1 MWIFQI
7 ARFFRNFFR
16 LIAIFFIILKHIVKN
31 WMYNTWMRRIFDP
44 KGKRLTSRA
53 EQLRQTIEELGPTF
67 VKFGQIVADRPDLAS
82 DHLREELKK
91 LQSNARPMDD
101 GESISLIE
109 TELGDPIEEVFLT
122 LEKKHI
128 ASASIAQVYSGVL
141 RTGERV
147 AIKIQRPNIKH
158 KISIDLILMRV
169 LARQVVKT
177 YPGLTS
183 FNLIG
188 FVEDFGENLMKE
200 LDFNNEASNM
210 LRFTDMFKDDPSCYI
225 PKVFIKHCRQR
236 LLVMEYIEGLR
247 PDDIDGLKAAG
258 FDPQII
264 AENGTHII
272 LKMILRHGFFHA
284 DPHPGNIFIRGD
296 NQIVLLDHGMAAS
309 LKPRQIQA
317 LINFMLGFSKND
329 PHRIAKSLLSLSEIT
344 YFKEM
349 EDLEF
354 RLGEIIKKYSYMS
367 YEQVDI
373 SAVMTEAF
381 RVIGRYGLTV
391 PSNLFTLIKSL
402 ATIQKFAENLDANV
416 SIANLIRP
424 YATEK
429 IKEQFSWDAVVKI
442 VTDSAEDY
450 VYLLSKLPKD
460 IREVVGKLKDGVMR
474 HEINFSEDSFTNK
487 AFRININR
495 LAFVFILGLMMICST
510 LLMIYMGEKTDH
522 PDILLCHAYYYNDHC
537 FTFAG
542 KDKIVLDLFYNSI
555 CPEDEYQCA
564 RISFLI
570 KFLPHIIIKNR
581 SSDPYIIRSAVIR

>member
-7 ARFFRNFFR
+7 ARFFRNVFR

-44 KGKRLTSRA
+44 KGKRLTTRA

-101 GESISLIE
+101 GEAISLVE
-109 TELGDPIEEVFLT
+109 MELGHPIEEVFLSF
-122 LEKKHI
+122 EKKHI
-128 ASASIAQVYSGVL
+128 ASASIAQVYSAVL

-158 KISIDLILMRV
+158 KIEIDLILMKV

-183 FNLIG
+183 FNVIG

-210 LRFTDMFKDDPSCYI
+210 LRFTDMFKDDPTCYI
-225 PKVFIKHCRQR
+225 PKVFIQHSRQR

-247 PDDIDGLKAAG
+247 PDDIDGLRAAG

-264 AENGTHII
+264 AVNGTHII

-284 DPHPGNIFIRGD
+284 DPHPGNLFIRGD

-309 LKPRQIQA
+309 LKPKQIQA

-373 SAVMTEAF
+373 SAIMSEAF
-381 RVIGRYGLTV
+381 KVIGRYGLAV

-402 ATIQKFAENLDANV
+402 ATIQKFAEHLEANV
-416 SIANLIRP
+416 SIAGMIRP

-429 IKEQFSWDAVVKI
+429 IKEQFSWDAVVKV

-450 VYLLSKLPKD
+450 LYLISKLPKD

-487 AFRININR
+487 AFRMNINR
-495 LAFVFILGLMMICST
+495 LAFVFIVGLMMICST
-510 LLMIYMGEKTDH
+510 LLMIYMHDR
-522 PDILLCHAYYYNDHC
+522 
-537 FTFAG
+537 
-542 KDKIVLDLFYNSI
+542 
-555 CPEDEYQCA
+555 Q
-564 RISFLI
+564 
-570 KFLPHIIIKNR
+570 
-581 SSDPYIIRSAVIR
+581 IIRVFFYTTLTITTFTALRLLAKTR

>member
-7 ARFFRNFFR
+7 ARFFRNLFR

-158 KISIDLILMRV
+158 KIAIDLILMKV

-210 LRFTDMFKDDPSCYI
+210 LRFTDMFKDDPTCYI
-225 PKVFIKHCRQR
+225 PKVFIQHCRQR
-236 LLVMEYIEGLR
+236 LLVMEFIEGLR

-264 AENGTHII
+264 AENGTHVI

-317 LINFMLGFSKND
+317 LINFMLGFAKND
-329 PHRIAKSLLSLSEIT
+329 PHRIAKSLLSLSEIN

-373 SAVMTEAF
+373 SAIMTEAF
-381 RVIGRYGLTV
+381 KVIGRYGLNV

-402 ATIQKFAENLDANV
+402 ATIQKFAEHLEANV
-416 SIANLIRP
+416 SIANMIRP

-450 VYLLSKLPKD
+450 LYLVSKLPKD

-487 AFRININR
+487 AFRMNINR

-510 LLMIYMGEKTDH
+510 LLMINMGDR
-522 PDILLCHAYYYNDHC
+522 
-537 FTFAG
+537 
-542 KDKIVLDLFYNSI
+542 
-555 CPEDEYQCA
+555 Q
-564 RISFLI
+564 
-570 KFLPHIIIKNR
+570 
-581 SSDPYIIRSAVIR
+581 IIRIFFYITLAITTITALRLLARTRN

>member
-7 ARFFRNFFR
+7 ARFFRNVFR
-16 LIAIFFIILKHIVKN
+16 LIAIFFIIIKHVVKN

-44 KGKRLTSRA
+44 KGKRLTNRA

-91 LQSNARPMDD
+91 LQSNAKPMDD
-101 GESISLIE
+101 GEAISLIE

-158 KISIDLILMRV
+158 KIEIDLILMKV
-169 LARQVVKT
+169 LAKQVVKT

-225 PKVFIKHCRQR
+225 PKVFIKHSRQR
-236 LLVMEYIEGLR
+236 LLVMEFIEGLR
-247 PDDIDGLKAAG
+247 PDDIDGLRAAG
-258 FDPQII
+258 FDPQVI

-402 ATIQKFAENLDANV
+402 ATIQKFAEHLEANV
-416 SIANLIRP
+416 SIAGMIRP

-429 IKEQFSWDAVVKI
+429 IKEQFSWDAVVKL

-450 VYLLSKLPKD
+450 LYLVSKLPKD

-487 AFRININR
+487 AFRMNINR

-510 LLMIYMGEKTDH
+510 MLMIYMRDKQAIRIFFYTTLTITTITALRLLAKT
-522 PDILLCHAYYYNDHC
+522 
-537 FTFAG
+537 
-542 KDKIVLDLFYNSI
+542 K
-555 CPEDEYQCA
+555 
-564 RISFLI
+564 
-570 KFLPHIIIKNR
+570 
-581 SSDPYIIRSAVIR
+581 

>member
-1 MWIFQI
+1 
-7 ARFFRNFFR
+7 
-16 LIAIFFIILKHIVKN
+16 
-31 WMYNTWMRRIFDP
+31 
-44 KGKRLTSRA
+44 
-53 EQLRQTIEELGPTF
+53 
-67 VKFGQIVADRPDLAS
+67 LA
-82 DHLREELKK
+82 K
-91 LQSNARPMDD
+91 
-101 GESISLIE
+101 
-109 TELGDPIEEVFLT
+109 
-122 LEKKHI
+122 
-128 ASASIAQVYSGVL
+128 
-141 RTGERV
+141 
-147 AIKIQRPNIKH
+147 
-158 KISIDLILMRV
+158 
-169 LARQVVKT
+169 QVVKT

-210 LRFTDMFKDDPSCYI
+210 LRFTDMFKEDPSCYI
-225 PKVFIKHCRQR
+225 PKVFIKYSRQR

-247 PDDIDGLKAAG
+247 PDDIDGLRSAG
-258 FDPQII
+258 FDPQLI
-264 AENGTHII
+264 AVNGTHII

-349 EDLEF
+349 EDIEF

-373 SAVMTEAF
+373 SAVMAEAF
-381 RVIGRYGLTV
+381 RVIGRYGLRV

-402 ATIQKFAENLDANV
+402 ATIQKFAENLQADV
-416 SIANLIRP
+416 SIASMIRP

-450 VYLLSKLPKD
+450 LYIISKLPKD

-487 AFRININR
+487 AFRMNINR

-510 LLMIYMGEKTDH
+510 LLMIYTR
-522 PDILLCHAYYYNDHC
+522 
-537 FTFAG
+537 
-542 KDKIVLDLFYNSI
+542 DK
-555 CPEDEYQCA
+555 Q
-564 RISFLI
+564 
-570 KFLPHIIIKNR
+570 
-581 SSDPYIIRSAVIR
+581 IIRIFFYTTLTITTFTALRLLAKTR

>member
-16 LIAIFFIILKHIVKN
+16 LTAIILIIIKHVVKH
-31 WMYNTWMRRIFDP
+31 WMYNTWLRKIFDP
-44 KGKRLTSRA
+44 KGKKLTSRA

-91 LQSNARPMDD
+91 LQSNAQPMDD
-101 GESISLIE
+101 GEAIGLIE
-109 TELGDPIEEVFLT
+109 TELGDPLEEVFLSF
-122 LEKKHI
+122 EKKHI
-128 ASASIAQVYSGVL
+128 AAASIAQVYSGVL

-147 AIKIQRPNIKH
+147 AVKIQRPNIKH
-158 KISIDLILMRV
+158 KIEIDLILMKI

-188 FVEDFGENLMKE
+188 FVEDFGEKLMKE

-210 LRFTDMFKDDPSCYI
+210 MRFADMFKDDPRCYI
-225 PKVFIKHCRQR
+225 PKVFIKYCRQR
-236 LLVMEYIEGLR
+236 LLVMEFVEGLR

-258 FDPQII
+258 FDTQLI

-272 LKMILRHGFFHA
+272 LKMILQHGFFHA

-309 LKPRQIQA
+309 LKPKQIQA

-329 PHRIAKSLLSLSEIT
+329 PHRIAKSLLSLSEISF
-344 YFKEM
+344 FKEL

-354 RLGEIIKKYSYMS
+354 RLGEIIKKYSYMN

-373 SAVMTEAF
+373 SAIMTEAF
-381 RVIGRYGLTV
+381 KVISRYGLTV

-402 ATIQKFAENLDANV
+402 ATIQKFAEHLEANV
-416 SIANLIRP
+416 SIANMIRP
-424 YATEK
+424 YAVEK
-429 IKEQFSWDAVVKI
+429 MKERFSWDAIGKI
-442 VTDSAEDY
+442 AMDSIEDY
-450 VYLLSKLPKD
+450 IYLVSKLPSD
-460 IREVVGKLKDGVMR
+460 IREVVGKMKDGVMR

-487 AFRININR
+487 AVRMNINR

-510 LLMIYMGEKTDH
+510 LLMIYMR
-522 PDILLCHAYYYNDHC
+522 
-537 FTFAG
+537 
-542 KDKIVLDLFYNSI
+542 DK
-555 CPEDEYQCA
+555 Q
-564 RISFLI
+564 
-570 KFLPHIIIKNR
+570 
-581 SSDPYIIRSAVIR
+581 IIRIFFYSTLLITTVTALRLLSKTKFG

>member
-7 ARFFRNFFR
+7 ARFFRNVFR

-44 KGKRLTSRA
+44 KGKRLTTRA

-109 TELGDPIEEVFLT
+109 MELGHPIEEIFLT

-158 KISIDLILMRV
+158 KIEIDLILMKV
-169 LARQVVKT
+169 LAKQVVKT

-188 FVEDFGENLMKE
+188 FVEDFGENLLKE

-210 LRFTDMFKDDPSCYI
+210 LRFTDMFKDDPTCYI
-225 PKVFIKHCRQR
+225 PKVFIQHSRQR

-247 PDDIDGLKAAG
+247 PDDIDGLRAAG
-258 FDPQII
+258 FDPQVI
-264 AENGTHII
+264 AVNGTHII

-284 DPHPGNIFIRGD
+284 DPHPGNLFIRGD

-373 SAVMTEAF
+373 SAIMTEAF
-381 RVIGRYGLTV
+381 KVIGRYGLTV

-402 ATIQKFAENLDANV
+402 ATIQKFAEHLEANV
-416 SIANLIRP
+416 SIAGMIRP

-429 IKEQFSWDAVVKI
+429 IKEQFSWDAVVKL

-450 VYLLSKLPKD
+450 LYLVSKLPKD

-487 AFRININR
+487 AFRMNINR

-510 LLMIYMGEKTDH
+510 MLMIYMQDKQLIRVFFYTTLTITTITALRLLAKT
-522 PDILLCHAYYYNDHC
+522 
-537 FTFAG
+537 
-542 KDKIVLDLFYNSI
+542 
-555 CPEDEYQCA
+555 
-564 RISFLI
+564 R
-570 KFLPHIIIKNR
+570 
-581 SSDPYIIRSAVIR
+581 

>member
-7 ARFFRNFFR
+7 ARFFRNVFR
-16 LIAIFFIILKHIVKN
+16 LIAIFFIILKHIAKN
-31 WMYNTWMRRIFDP
+31 WMYNTWMRKIFDP
-44 KGKRLTSRA
+44 KGKRLTNRA

-91 LQSNARPMDD
+91 LQANARPMDD
-101 GESISLIE
+101 DEAISLVE
-109 TELGDPIEEVFLT
+109 TELGDPIEEVFLSF
-122 LEKKHI
+122 EKRHL
-128 ASASIAQVYSGVL
+128 AAASIAQVYSGVL
-141 RTGERV
+141 KTGERV

-158 KISIDLILMRV
+158 KIEIDLILMKV
-169 LARQVVKT
+169 LAKQVVKT

-210 LRFTDMFKDDPSCYI
+210 LRFADMFKDDPRCYI
-225 PKVFIKHCRQR
+225 PKVFIHHCRQR
-236 LLVMEYIEGLR
+236 LLVMEFVEGLR
-247 PDDIDGLKAAG
+247 PDDIDGLRAAG
-258 FDPQII
+258 FDTQII
-264 AENGTHII
+264 AENGTHVI
-272 LKMILRHGFFHA
+272 LKMILQHGFFHA

-309 LKPRQIQA
+309 LKPKQIQA
-317 LINFMLGFSKND
+317 LINFMLGFSRND

-344 YFKEM
+344 YFKEL

-373 SAVMTEAF
+373 SAIMTEAF
-381 RVIGRYGLTV
+381 KVISRYGLTV

-402 ATIQKFAENLDANV
+402 ATIQKFSEHLEANV
-416 SIANLIRP
+416 SIASMIRP

-429 IKEQFSWDAVVKI
+429 IKEQFSWDAVVK
-442 VTDSAEDY
+442 VVMDSAEDY
-450 VYLLSKLPKD
+450 LYLVSKLPKD
-460 IREVVGKLKDGVMR
+460 IREVVGKMKDGVMR

-487 AFRININR
+487 AVRMNINR

-510 LLMIYMGEKTDH
+510 LLMIFMKEK
-522 PDILLCHAYYYNDHC
+522 
-537 FTFAG
+537 
-542 KDKIVLDLFYNSI
+542 
-555 CPEDEYQCA
+555 Q
-564 RISFLI
+564 
-570 KFLPHIIIKNR
+570 
-581 SSDPYIIRSAVIR
+581 VIRIFFYTTLFITTVTALRLLSKTRFS

>member
-7 ARFFRNFFR
+7 ARFFRNVFR

-44 KGKRLTSRA
+44 KGKRLTTRA

-109 TELGDPIEEVFLT
+109 MELGHPIEEIFLT

-141 RTGERV
+141 KTGERV

-158 KISIDLILMRV
+158 KIEIDLILMKV
-169 LARQVVKT
+169 LAKQVVKT
-177 YPGLTS
+177 YPGLAS

-225 PKVFIKHCRQR
+225 PKVFIQHSRQR

-247 PDDIDGLKAAG
+247 PDDIDGLRAAG
-258 FDPQII
+258 FDPQVI
-264 AENGTHII
+264 AVNGTHII

-373 SAVMTEAF
+373 SAIMSEAF
-381 RVIGRYGLTV
+381 KVIGRYGLAV

-402 ATIQKFAENLDANV
+402 ATIQKFAEHLEANV
-416 SIANLIRP
+416 SIAGMIRP

-429 IKEQFSWDAVVKI
+429 IKEQFSWDAVVKL

-450 VYLLSKLPKD
+450 LYLVSKLPKD

-487 AFRININR
+487 AFRMNINR

-510 LLMIYMGEKTDH
+510 MLMIYMRDKQAIRIFFYTTLTITTITALRLLAKT
-522 PDILLCHAYYYNDHC
+522 
-537 FTFAG
+537 
-542 KDKIVLDLFYNSI
+542 K
-555 CPEDEYQCA
+555 
-564 RISFLI
+564 
-570 KFLPHIIIKNR
+570 
-581 SSDPYIIRSAVIR
+581 

>member
-1 MWIFQI
+1 MWIFQV
-7 ARFFRNFFR
+7 ARFFRNIFR
-16 LIAIFFIILKHIVKN
+16 LIAIFFIIIKHIAKN

-44 KGKRLTSRA
+44 KGKRLTNRA

-101 GESISLIE
+101 GEAISLIE

-122 LEKKHI
+122 LKKKHL

-158 KISIDLILMRV
+158 KIEIDLILMKV

-177 YPGLTS
+177 YPGLAS

-188 FVEDFGENLMKE
+188 FVEDFGENLLKE

-210 LRFTDMFKDDPSCYI
+210 LRFADMFKDDPRCYI
-225 PKVFIKHCRQR
+225 PKVFVQHSRQR
-236 LLVMEYIEGLR
+236 MLVMEFVEGLR
-247 PDDIDGLKAAG
+247 PDDIDGLRAAG
-258 FDPQII
+258 FDTQII

-272 LKMILRHGFFHA
+272 LKMILQHGFFHA

-309 LKPRQIQA
+309 LKPKQIQA

-329 PHRIAKSLLSLSEIT
+329 PHRIAKSLLSLSEIN
-344 YFKEM
+344 YFKEL

-373 SAVMTEAF
+373 SAIMTEAF
-381 RVIGRYGLTV
+381 KVIAKYGLTV

-402 ATIQKFAENLDANV
+402 ATIQKFAEHLEANV
-416 SIANLIRP
+416 SIASMIRP

-429 IKEQFSWDAVVKI
+429 IKEQFSWDAIVKVVM
-442 VTDSAEDY
+442 DSAEDY
-450 VYLLSKLPKD
+450 LYLVSKLPKD
-460 IREVVGKLKDGVMR
+460 IREVVGKFKDGVMR

-487 AFRININR
+487 AVRMNINR

-510 LLMIYMGEKTDH
+510 LLMIFMKEK
-522 PDILLCHAYYYNDHC
+522 
-537 FTFAG
+537 
-542 KDKIVLDLFYNSI
+542 
-555 CPEDEYQCA
+555 Q
-564 RISFLI
+564 
-570 KFLPHIIIKNR
+570 
-581 SSDPYIIRSAVIR
+581 VIRIFFYTTLFITTVTALRLLSKTRFS

>member
-7 ARFFRNFFR
+7 ARFFRNVFR
-16 LIAIFFIILKHIVKN
+16 LIAIFFIILKHVVKN

-44 KGKRLTSRA
+44 KGKRLTTRA

-101 GESISLIE
+101 DEAISLIE
-109 TELGDPIEEVFLT
+109 MELGHPIEEVFLT

-147 AIKIQRPNIKH
+147 AVKIQRPNIKH
-158 KISIDLILMRV
+158 KIEIDLILMKV

-210 LRFTDMFKDDPSCYI
+210 LRFTDMFKDDPTCYI
-225 PKVFIKHCRQR
+225 PKVFIHHSRQR

-258 FDPQII
+258 FDPQVI

-402 ATIQKFAENLDANV
+402 ATIQKFAENLEANV
-416 SIANLIRP
+416 SIASMIRP

-450 VYLLSKLPKD
+450 LYLVSKLPKD

-487 AFRININR
+487 AFRMNINR

-510 LLMIYMGEKTDH
+510 MLMIYMRDKQMIRIFFYTTLTITTFTALRLLAKT
-522 PDILLCHAYYYNDHC
+522 
-537 FTFAG
+537 
-542 KDKIVLDLFYNSI
+542 
-555 CPEDEYQCA
+555 
-564 RISFLI
+564 R
-570 KFLPHIIIKNR
+570 
-581 SSDPYIIRSAVIR
+581 

>member
-1 MWIFQI
+1 
-7 ARFFRNFFR
+7 
-16 LIAIFFIILKHIVKN
+16 LK
-31 WMYNTWMRRIFDP
+31 
-44 KGKRLTSRA
+44 
-53 EQLRQTIEELGPTF
+53 
-67 VKFGQIVADRPDLAS
+67 
-82 DHLREELKK
+82 
-91 LQSNARPMDD
+91 
-101 GESISLIE
+101 
-109 TELGDPIEEVFLT
+109 
-122 LEKKHI
+122 KKHI

-158 KISIDLILMRV
+158 KIEIDLILMKI

-225 PKVFIKHCRQR
+225 PKVFKQYCRQR
-236 LLVMEYIEGLR
+236 LLVMEFIEGLR
-247 PDDIDGLKAAG
+247 PDDIDGLRAAG
-258 FDPQII
+258 FDPQVI

-373 SAVMTEAF
+373 SAIMTEAF
-381 RVIGRYGLTV
+381 KVIGRYGLTV

-402 ATIQKFAENLDANV
+402 ATIQKFAEHLEANV
-416 SIANLIRP
+416 SIAGMIRP

-429 IKEQFSWDAVVKI
+429 IKEQFSWDAVVKL
-442 VTDSAEDY
+442 VADSAEDY
-450 VYLLSKLPKD
+450 LYLVSKLPKD

-487 AFRININR
+487 AFRMNINR
-495 LAFVFILGLMMICST
+495 LAFVFILGLMMISST
-510 LLMIYMGEKTDH
+510 LLMIYMG
-522 PDILLCHAYYYNDHC
+522 
-537 FTFAG
+537 
-542 KDKIVLDLFYNSI
+542 DK
-555 CPEDEYQCA
+555 Q
-564 RISFLI
+564 
-570 KFLPHIIIKNR
+570 IIKIFFYTTLTITTVTALR
-581 SSDPYIIRSAVIR
+581 LLAKTRFS

>member
-1 MWIFQI
+1 
-7 ARFFRNFFR
+7 
-16 LIAIFFIILKHIVKN
+16 
-31 WMYNTWMRRIFDP
+31 
-44 KGKRLTSRA
+44 
-53 EQLRQTIEELGPTF
+53 
-67 VKFGQIVADRPDLAS
+67 
-82 DHLREELKK
+82 LREELKK

-101 GESISLIE
+101 GEAISLIE
-109 TELGDPIEEVFLT
+109 MELGDPIEEVFLT
-122 LEKKHI
+122 LEKRHI

-147 AIKIQRPNIKH
+147 AIKIQRPNIKS
-158 KISIDLILMRV
+158 KIEIDLILMKI
-169 LARQVVKT
+169 LAKQVVKT

-210 LRFTDMFKDDPSCYI
+210 LRFTDMFKEDPSCYI
-225 PKVFIKHCRQR
+225 PKVFIKYSRQR

-247 PDDIDGLKAAG
+247 PDDIDGLRSAG
-258 FDPQII
+258 FDPQLI
-264 AENGTHII
+264 AVNGTHII

-349 EDLEF
+349 EDIEF

-373 SAVMTEAF
+373 SAVMAEAF
-381 RVIGRYGLTV
+381 RVIGRYGLRV

-402 ATIQKFAENLDANV
+402 ATIQKFAENLQADV
-416 SIANLIRP
+416 SIASMIRP

-450 VYLLSKLPKD
+450 LYIISKLPKD

-487 AFRININR
+487 AFRMNINR

-510 LLMIYMGEKTDH
+510 LLMIYMR
-522 PDILLCHAYYYNDHC
+522 
-537 FTFAG
+537 
-542 KDKIVLDLFYNSI
+542 DK
-555 CPEDEYQCA
+555 Q
-564 RISFLI
+564 
-570 KFLPHIIIKNR
+570 
-581 SSDPYIIRSAVIR
+581 IIRIFFYTTLTITTFTALRLLAKTR

>member
-7 ARFFRNFFR
+7 ARFFRNVFR
-16 LIAIFFIILKHIVKN
+16 LIAIFFIILKHVVKN
-31 WMYNTWMRRIFDP
+31 WMYNTWLRRIFDP
-44 KGKRLTSRA
+44 KGKRLTTRA

-101 GESISLIE
+101 GEAISLIE
-109 TELGDPIEEVFLT
+109 MELGDPIEEVFLT

-158 KISIDLILMRV
+158 KIEIDLILMRV
-169 LARQVVKT
+169 LAKQVVKT

-225 PKVFIKHCRQR
+225 PKVFIHHSRQR

-247 PDDIDGLKAAG
+247 PDDIDGLRSAG
-258 FDPQII
+258 FDPQVI
-264 AENGTHII
+264 AVNGTHII

-317 LINFMLGFSKND
+317 LINFMLGFSRND

-402 ATIQKFAENLDANV
+402 ATIQKFAENLEANV
-416 SIANLIRP
+416 SIAGMIRP

-450 VYLLSKLPKD
+450 LYLVSKLPKD

-487 AFRININR
+487 AFRMNINR

-510 LLMIYMGEKTDH
+510 MLMIYMR
-522 PDILLCHAYYYNDHC
+522 
-537 FTFAG
+537 
-542 KDKIVLDLFYNSI
+542 DK
-555 CPEDEYQCA
+555 Q
-564 RISFLI
+564 
-570 KFLPHIIIKNR
+570 
-581 SSDPYIIRSAVIR
+581 VIRIFFYTTLTITTFTALRLLAKTK

>member
-7 ARFFRNFFR
+7 ARFFRNLFR

-158 KISIDLILMRV
+158 KIAIDLILMKV

-210 LRFTDMFKDDPSCYI
+210 LRFTDMFKDDPTCYI
-225 PKVFIKHCRQR
+225 PKVFIQHCRQR
-236 LLVMEYIEGLR
+236 LLVMEFIEGLR

-264 AENGTHII
+264 AENGTHVI

-329 PHRIAKSLLSLSEIT
+329 PHRIAKSLLSLSEIN

-373 SAVMTEAF
+373 SAIMTEAF
-381 RVIGRYGLTV
+381 KVIGRYGLNV

-402 ATIQKFAENLDANV
+402 ATIQKFAEHLEANV
-416 SIANLIRP
+416 SIANMIRP

-450 VYLLSKLPKD
+450 LYLVSKLPKD

-487 AFRININR
+487 AFRMNINR

-510 LLMIYMGEKTDH
+510 LLMINMGDR
-522 PDILLCHAYYYNDHC
+522 
-537 FTFAG
+537 
-542 KDKIVLDLFYNSI
+542 
-555 CPEDEYQCA
+555 Q
-564 RISFLI
+564 
-570 KFLPHIIIKNR
+570 
-581 SSDPYIIRSAVIR
+581 IIRIFFYITLAITTITALRLLARTRN

>member
-16 LIAIFFIILKHIVKN
+16 LTAIILIIFKHVVKN
-31 WMYNTWMRRIFDP
+31 WMYNTWMRKIFDP
-44 KGKRLTSRA
+44 KGKKLTSRA

-91 LQSNARPMDD
+91 LQSNAWPMDD
-101 GESISLIE
+101 GEAISMIE
-109 TELGDPIEEVFLT
+109 TELGDPIEEVFLSFT
-122 LEKKHI
+122 KKHI

-141 RTGERV
+141 RSGERV
-147 AIKIQRPNIKH
+147 AVKIQRPNIKH
-158 KISIDLILMRV
+158 KIEIDLILMKV

-210 LRFTDMFKDDPSCYI
+210 MRFADMFKDDPTCYI
-225 PKVFIKHCRQR
+225 PKVFIQYCRQR
-236 LLVMEYIEGLR
+236 LLVMEFVEGLR

-258 FDPQII
+258 FDTQLI
-264 AENGTHII
+264 AENGTHVI

-309 LKPRQIQA
+309 LKPKQIQA

-329 PHRIAKSLLSLSEIT
+329 PHRIAKSLLSLSEIS
-344 YFKEM
+344 YFKEL

-354 RLGEIIKKYSYMS
+354 RLGEIIKKYSYMN

-373 SAVMTEAF
+373 SAIMTEAF
-381 RVIGRYGLTV
+381 KVISRYGLTV

-402 ATIQKFAENLDANV
+402 ATIQKFAEHLEANV
-416 SIANLIRP
+416 SIAGMIRP

-429 IKEQFSWDAVVKI
+429 IKEQFSWDAVVKT
-442 VTDSAEDY
+442 VMDSAEDY
-450 VYLLSKLPKD
+450 IYLVSKLPSD
-460 IREVVGKLKDGVMR
+460 IREVVGKMKDGIIR
-474 HEINFSEDSFTNK
+474 HEINFTEDSFTNK
-487 AFRININR
+487 AVRMNINR

-510 LLMIYMGEKTDH
+510 LLMIYMR
-522 PDILLCHAYYYNDHC
+522 
-537 FTFAG
+537 
-542 KDKIVLDLFYNSI
+542 DK
-555 CPEDEYQCA
+555 Q
-564 RISFLI
+564 
-570 KFLPHIIIKNR
+570 
-581 SSDPYIIRSAVIR
+581 IIRIFFYSTLLITTVTALRLLSKTKFG

>member
-7 ARFFRNFFR
+7 ARFFRNVFR

-44 KGKRLTSRA
+44 KGKRLTTRA

-101 GESISLIE
+101 GEAISLIE
-109 TELGDPIEEVFLT
+109 MELGHPIEEVFLSF
-122 LEKKHI
+122 EKKHI
-128 ASASIAQVYSGVL
+128 ASASIAQVYSAVL

-158 KISIDLILMRV
+158 KIEIDLILMKV
-169 LARQVVKT
+169 LAKQVVKT

-183 FNLIG
+183 FNVIG
-188 FVEDFGENLMKE
+188 FVEDFGENLLKE

-210 LRFTDMFKDDPSCYI
+210 LRFTDMFKDDPTCYI
-225 PKVFIKHCRQR
+225 PKVFVQHSRQR

-247 PDDIDGLKAAG
+247 PDDLDGLRAAG
-258 FDPQII
+258 FDPQVI
-264 AENGTHII
+264 AVNGTHIV

-284 DPHPGNIFIRGD
+284 DPHPGNLFIRGD

-373 SAVMTEAF
+373 SAIMTEAF
-381 RVIGRYGLTV
+381 KVIGRYGLTV

-402 ATIQKFAENLDANV
+402 ATIQKFAEHLEANV
-416 SIANLIRP
+416 SIAGMIRP

-429 IKEQFSWDAVVKI
+429 IKEQFSWDAVVKL

-450 VYLLSKLPKD
+450 LYLVSKLPKD

-487 AFRININR
+487 AFRMNINR

-510 LLMIYMGEKTDH
+510 MLMIYMRDKQAIRIFFYTTLTITTITALRLLAKT
-522 PDILLCHAYYYNDHC
+522 
-537 FTFAG
+537 
-542 KDKIVLDLFYNSI
+542 K
-555 CPEDEYQCA
+555 
-564 RISFLI
+564 
-570 KFLPHIIIKNR
+570 
-581 SSDPYIIRSAVIR
+581 

>member
-16 LIAIFFIILKHIVKN
+16 LISIFFIILKHVVKN
-31 WMYNTWMRRIFDP
+31 WMYNTWMRKIFDP

-101 GESISLIE
+101 DEAVNMIE
-109 TELGDPIEEVFLT
+109 TELGDPLEEVFLT
-122 LEKKHI
+122 FDKKHI

-147 AIKIQRPNIKH
+147 AIKIQRPNIKN
-158 KISIDLILMRV
+158 KIEIDLILMKV
-169 LARQVVKT
+169 LAKQVVKT

-210 LRFTDMFKDDPSCYI
+210 LRFADMFKDDPTCYI
-225 PKVFIKHCRQR
+225 PKVFIKLCRQR
-236 LLVMEYIEGLR
+236 MLVMEFVEGLR
-247 PDDIDGLKAAG
+247 PDDIDGLRSAG
-258 FDPQII
+258 FDTQVI

-272 LKMILRHGFFHA
+272 LRMILRHGFFHA

-344 YFKEM
+344 YFKEL

-354 RLGEIIKKYSYMS
+354 RLGEIIKKYSYMN

-373 SAVMTEAF
+373 SAIMTEAF
-381 RVIGRYGLTV
+381 KVIGRYGLTV

-402 ATIQKFAENLDANV
+402 ATIQKFAEHLEANV
-416 SIANLIRP
+416 SIANMIRP

-429 IKEQFSWDAVVKI
+429 IKEQFSWDAVVKT
-442 VTDSAEDY
+442 VMDSAEDY
-450 VYLLSKLPKD
+450 IYLVSKLPRD

-487 AFRININR
+487 AIRSNINR

-510 LLMIYMGEKTDH
+510 LLMIYMR
-522 PDILLCHAYYYNDHC
+522 
-537 FTFAG
+537 
-542 KDKIVLDLFYNSI
+542 DK
-555 CPEDEYQCA
+555 Q
-564 RISFLI
+564 
-570 KFLPHIIIKNR
+570 
-581 SSDPYIIRSAVIR
+581 VIRIFFYTTLFITTVTALRLLGKTKFS

>member
-16 LIAIFFIILKHIVKN
+16 LTAIILIIIKHVGKN
-31 WMYNTWMRRIFDP
+31 WMYNTWMRKIFDP
-44 KGKRLTSRA
+44 KGKKLTNRA

-101 GESISLIE
+101 GEAISLIE
-109 TELGDPIEEVFLT
+109 TELGDPLEEVFLT
-122 LEKKHI
+122 FEKRHL
-128 ASASIAQVYSGVL
+128 AAASIAQVYSGVL

-158 KISIDLILMRV
+158 KIEIDLILMKV

-210 LRFTDMFKDDPSCYI
+210 MRFADMFKDDPRCYI
-225 PKVFIKHCRQR
+225 PKVFIQYCRQR
-236 LLVMEYIEGLR
+236 LLVMEFVEGLR
-247 PDDIDGLKAAG
+247 PDDIDGLRAAG
-258 FDPQII
+258 FDTQLI

-309 LKPRQIQA
+309 LKPKQIQA

-329 PHRIAKSLLSLSEIT
+329 PHRIAKSLLSLSEIN
-344 YFKEM
+344 YFKEL

-354 RLGEIIKKYSYMS
+354 RLGEIIKKYSYMN

-373 SAVMTEAF
+373 SAIMTEAF
-381 RVIGRYGLTV
+381 KVISRYGLTV

-402 ATIQKFAENLDANV
+402 ATIQKFAEHLEANV
-416 SIANLIRP
+416 SIAGMIRP

-429 IKEQFSWDAVVKI
+429 IKERFSWDAVGKI
-442 VTDSAEDY
+442 AMDSIEDY
-450 VYLLSKLPKD
+450 IYLVSKLPSD
-460 IREVVGKLKDGVMR
+460 IREVVGKMKDGVMR

-487 AFRININR
+487 AMRMNINR

-510 LLMIYMGEKTDH
+510 LLMIYMR
-522 PDILLCHAYYYNDHC
+522 
-537 FTFAG
+537 
-542 KDKIVLDLFYNSI
+542 DK
-555 CPEDEYQCA
+555 Q
-564 RISFLI
+564 
-570 KFLPHIIIKNR
+570 
-581 SSDPYIIRSAVIR
+581 IIRIFFYSTLFITTVTALRLLSKTKFG

>member
-7 ARFFRNFFR
+7 ARFLRNVFR
-16 LIAIFFIILKHIVKN
+16 LIAIFFIILKHVVKN

-44 KGKRLTSRA
+44 KGKRLTNRA

-101 GESISLIE
+101 GEAISLIE

-158 KISIDLILMRV
+158 KIEIDLILMKI

-225 PKVFIKHCRQR
+225 PKVFKQYSRQR
-236 LLVMEYIEGLR
+236 LLVMEFVEGLR
-247 PDDIDGLKAAG
+247 PDDIDGLRAAG
-258 FDPQII
+258 FDPQVI

-373 SAVMTEAF
+373 AAIMSEAF
-381 RVIGRYGLTV
+381 KVIGRYGLTV

-402 ATIQKFAENLDANV
+402 ATIQKFAEHLEANV
-416 SIANLIRP
+416 SIAGMIRP

-429 IKEQFSWDAVVKI
+429 IKEQFSWDAVVKV

-450 VYLLSKLPKD
+450 LYLVSKLPKD

-487 AFRININR
+487 AFRMNINR

-510 LLMIYMGEKTDH
+510 LLMIYMGER
-522 PDILLCHAYYYNDHC
+522 
-537 FTFAG
+537 
-542 KDKIVLDLFYNSI
+542 
-555 CPEDEYQCA
+555 Q
-564 RISFLI
+564 
-570 KFLPHIIIKNR
+570 
-581 SSDPYIIRSAVIR
+581 IIRIFFYTTLTITTITALRLLAKTR

>member
-7 ARFFRNFFR
+7 ARFLRNFFR
-16 LIAIFFIILKHIVKN
+16 LIAIFFIIFKHVVKN

-44 KGKRLTSRA
+44 KGKKLTSRA

-91 LQSNARPMDD
+91 LQSNAKPMDD
-101 GESISLIE
+101 GEAMSLIE
-109 TELGDPIEEVFLT
+109 TELGDPIEEIFLT
-122 LEKKHI
+122 FEKKHL
-128 ASASIAQVYSGVL
+128 AAASIAQVYTGVL
-141 RTGERV
+141 KTGERV
-147 AIKIQRPNIKH
+147 AVKIQRPNIKN
-158 KISIDLILMRV
+158 KIEIDLILMRI
-169 LARQVVKT
+169 LAKQVVKT

-183 FNLIG
+183 FNVIG

-210 LRFTDMFKDDPSCYI
+210 LRFTDMFKDDPRCYI
-225 PKVFIKHCRQR
+225 PKVFIQHCRQR
-236 LLVMEYIEGLR
+236 LLVMEFIEGLR

-258 FDPQII
+258 FDPQVI

-309 LKPRQIQA
+309 LKPKQIQA

-354 RLGEIIKKYSYMS
+354 RLGEIIKKYNYMS

-402 ATIQKFAENLDANV
+402 ATIQKFAENLEADV
-416 SIANLIRP
+416 SIANMIRP

-450 VYLLSKLPKD
+450 LYLVSKLPKD
-460 IREVVGKLKDGVMR
+460 IREVVGKMKDGVMK

-487 AFRININR
+487 AIRSNINR

-510 LLMIYMGEKTDH
+510 LLMIYMR
-522 PDILLCHAYYYNDHC
+522 
-537 FTFAG
+537 
-542 KDKIVLDLFYNSI
+542 DK
-555 CPEDEYQCA
+555 Q
-564 RISFLI
+564 
-570 KFLPHIIIKNR
+570 
-581 SSDPYIIRSAVIR
+581 VIRIFFYTTLFITTITALRLLARTRFS

>member
-16 LIAIFFIILKHIVKN
+16 LSAIILIIFKHIVKN

-91 LQSNARPMDD
+91 LQANARPMDD
-101 GESISLIE
+101 GEAISLIE
-109 TELGDPIEEVFLT
+109 TELGDPIEEIFLT
-122 LEKKHI
+122 LEKKHL
-128 ASASIAQVYSGVL
+128 ASASIAQVYIGVL

-147 AIKIQRPNIKH
+147 AIKIQRPHIKH
-158 KISIDLILMRV
+158 KIEIDLILMKI
-169 LARQVVKT
+169 LAKQVVKT

-225 PKVFIKHCRQR
+225 PKVFIQHCRQR

-258 FDPQII
+258 FDPQVI

-309 LKPRQIQA
+309 LKPKQIQA

-402 ATIQKFAENLDANV
+402 ATIQKFAENLEANV
-416 SIANLIRP
+416 SIANMIRP

-450 VYLLSKLPKD
+450 LYLVSKLPKD
-460 IREVVGKLKDGVMR
+460 IREVVGKLKDGVIK
-474 HEINFSEDSFTNK
+474 HEINFTEDSFTNK
-487 AFRININR
+487 AIRSNINR

-510 LLMIYMGEKTDH
+510 LLMIYMR
-522 PDILLCHAYYYNDHC
+522 
-537 FTFAG
+537 
-542 KDKIVLDLFYNSI
+542 DK
-555 CPEDEYQCA
+555 Q
-564 RISFLI
+564 
-570 KFLPHIIIKNR
+570 
-581 SSDPYIIRSAVIR
+581 VIRIFFYTTLTITTITALRLLARTRFS

>member
-7 ARFFRNFFR
+7 ARFFRNLFR

-91 LQSNARPMDD
+91 LQANAKPMDD

-158 KISIDLILMRV
+158 KIAIDLILMKV

-210 LRFTDMFKDDPSCYI
+210 LRFTDMFKDDPTCYI

-236 LLVMEYIEGLR
+236 LLVMEFVEGLR

-258 FDPQII
+258 FDPQVI

-329 PHRIAKSLLSLSEIT
+329 PHRIAKSLLSLSEINF
-344 YFKEM
+344 FKEM

-416 SIANLIRP
+416 SIASMIRP

-429 IKEQFSWDAVVKI
+429 IKEQFSWDAVVK
-442 VTDSAEDY
+442 VVMDSAEDY
-450 VYLLSKLPKD
+450 LYLISKLPKD
-460 IREVVGKLKDGVMR
+460 VKEVLGKMKDGVIR
-474 HEINFSEDSFTNK
+474 HEINFSEESFANK
-487 AFRININR
+487 AFRMGINR
-495 LAFVFILGLMMICST
+495 LAFVFIIGLMMICST
-510 LLMIYMGEKTDH
+510 LLMIYMGEK
-522 PDILLCHAYYYNDHC
+522 
-537 FTFAG
+537 
-542 KDKIVLDLFYNSI
+542 
-555 CPEDEYQCA
+555 Q
-564 RISFLI
+564 
-570 KFLPHIIIKNR
+570 
-581 SSDPYIIRSAVIR
+581 IIRVFFYVTLIITTFTALRLLAKTRFS

>member
-16 LIAIFFIILKHIVKN
+16 LTAIVLIIIKHVVKN
-31 WMYNTWMRRIFDP
+31 WMYNTWMRKIFDP
-44 KGKRLTSRA
+44 KGKRLTNRA

-91 LQSNARPMDD
+91 LQANARPMDD
-101 GESISLIE
+101 GEAISLIE
-109 TELGDPIEEVFLT
+109 TELGDPLEEVFLSF
-122 LEKKHI
+122 EKKHI
-128 ASASIAQVYSGVL
+128 AAASIAQVYSGVL

-147 AIKIQRPNIKH
+147 AVKIQRPNIKH
-158 KISIDLILMRV
+158 KIEIDLILMKV

-210 LRFTDMFKDDPSCYI
+210 MRFADMFKDDPRCYI
-225 PKVFIKHCRQR
+225 PKVFIQYCRQR
-236 LLVMEYIEGLR
+236 LLVMEFVEGLR

-258 FDPQII
+258 FDTQLI

-296 NQIVLLDHGMAAS
+296 NQVVLLDHGMAAS
-309 LKPRQIQA
+309 LKPKQIQA

-329 PHRIAKSLLSLSEIT
+329 PHRIAKSLLSLSEINF
-344 YFKEM
+344 FKDL

-354 RLGEIIKKYSYMS
+354 RLGEIIKKYSYMN

-373 SAVMTEAF
+373 SAIMTEAF
-381 RVIGRYGLTV
+381 KVITRYGLTV

-402 ATIQKFAENLDANV
+402 ATIQKFAEHLEANV
-416 SIANLIRP
+416 SIANMIKP

-429 IKEQFSWDAVVKI
+429 IKERFSWDAIGKI
-442 VTDSAEDY
+442 VMDSAEDY
-450 VYLLSKLPKD
+450 IYLVSKLPSD
-460 IREVVGKLKDGVMR
+460 IREVIGKMKDGIMR

-487 AFRININR
+487 AVRMNINR

-510 LLMIYMGEKTDH
+510 LLMIYMR
-522 PDILLCHAYYYNDHC
+522 
-537 FTFAG
+537 
-542 KDKIVLDLFYNSI
+542 DK
-555 CPEDEYQCA
+555 Q
-564 RISFLI
+564 
-570 KFLPHIIIKNR
+570 
-581 SSDPYIIRSAVIR
+581 IIRIFFYSTLLITTVTALRLLSKTKFG

>member
-16 LIAIFFIILKHIVKN
+16 LIAIFFIILKHVVKN

-44 KGKRLTSRA
+44 KGKRLTTRA

-101 GESISLIE
+101 GEAVSLIE
-109 TELGDPIEEVFLT
+109 MELGDPIEEVFLT

-147 AIKIQRPNIKH
+147 AIKIQRPNIKN
-158 KISIDLILMRV
+158 KIEIDLILMKI

-225 PKVFIKHCRQR
+225 PKVFVKHSRQR
-236 LLVMEYIEGLR
+236 LLVMEYVEGLR
-247 PDDIDGLKAAG
+247 PDDIDGLRAAG
-258 FDPQII
+258 FDPQVI

-373 SAVMTEAF
+373 SAVMAEAF

-402 ATIQKFAENLDANV
+402 ATIQKFAEHLEADV
-416 SIANLIRP
+416 SIAGMIRP

-429 IKEQFSWDAVVKI
+429 IKEQFSWDSVVKI

-450 VYLLSKLPKD
+450 LYIISKLPKD

-487 AFRININR
+487 AFRMNINR

-510 LLMIYMGEKTDH
+510 LLMIYMR
-522 PDILLCHAYYYNDHC
+522 
-537 FTFAG
+537 
-542 KDKIVLDLFYNSI
+542 DK
-555 CPEDEYQCA
+555 Q
-564 RISFLI
+564 
-570 KFLPHIIIKNR
+570 
-581 SSDPYIIRSAVIR
+581 IIRIFFYATLTITTVTALRLLAKTR

>member
-7 ARFFRNFFR
+7 ARFFRNLFR

-158 KISIDLILMRV
+158 KIAIDLILMKV

-210 LRFTDMFKDDPSCYI
+210 LRFTDMFKDDPTCYI
-225 PKVFIKHCRQR
+225 PKVFIQHCRQR
-236 LLVMEYIEGLR
+236 LLVMEFIEGLR

-317 LINFMLGFSKND
+317 LINFMLGFAKND
-329 PHRIAKSLLSLSEIT
+329 PHRIAKSLLSLSEIN

-373 SAVMTEAF
+373 SAIMTEAF
-381 RVIGRYGLTV
+381 KVIGRYGLNV

-402 ATIQKFAENLDANV
+402 ATIQKFAEHLEANV
-416 SIANLIRP
+416 SIANMIRP

-450 VYLLSKLPKD
+450 LYLVSKLPKD

-487 AFRININR
+487 AFRMNINR

-510 LLMIYMGEKTDH
+510 LLMINMGDR
-522 PDILLCHAYYYNDHC
+522 
-537 FTFAG
+537 
-542 KDKIVLDLFYNSI
+542 
-555 CPEDEYQCA
+555 Q
-564 RISFLI
+564 
-570 KFLPHIIIKNR
+570 
-581 SSDPYIIRSAVIR
+581 IIRIFFYITLAITTITALRLLARTRN